1 VVTVADGAPSL
12 LLCARGCGEGTLE
25 PFARRRGEKLETR
38 GHATILL
45 VGGDSP
51 RPGAATCTAVDLR
64 GECRRVNVAEV
75 NVAMGLRRGQTSRGR
90 TLRFLAGPAITM
102 AAVLTLSGCFTVRVN
117 LDLQPDNTVDGS
129 VVVGV
134 DQTLAEAAG
143 GEAALIDMLSG
154 GDISLFVDTPD
165 EGTVVTKGYH
175 DNGRV
180 GVEYVLSAVPITEF
194 GGGPAGDFSIIRDGD
209 MFIVDGV
216 LDVRG
221 GLGGQIQKPAGLHS
235 ADVSVS
241 ITFPGAVIETNGEVD
256 GSTVTWHPQVG
267 HSLAITAVGKVDAGL
282 PIAWVLGLVVLILVV
297 LTGLVIVLVTRRRRV
312 DSHRASHGVLAAD
325 EPTPR

>member
-1 VVTVADGAPSL
+1 MRETWRCL
-12 LLCARGCGEGTLE
+12 ARLTITL
-25 PFARRRGEKLETR
+25 
-38 GHATILL
+38 
-45 VGGDSP
+45 
-51 RPGAATCTAVDLR
+51 
-64 GECRRVNVAEV
+64 
-75 NVAMGLRRGQTSRGR
+75 
-90 TLRFLAGPAITM
+90 

-134 DQTLAEAAG
+134 DQQLAEAAG
-143 GEAALIDMLSG
+143 GEAALIDMLSSE
-154 GDISLFVDTPD
+154 DASLFVDTPE
-165 EGTVVTKGYH
+165 EGTVVTKRYH
-175 DNGRV
+175 DDGRV
-180 GVEYVLSAVPITEF
+180 GVEYVLDAVPITEF
-194 GGGPAGDFSIIRDGD
+194 GGGPGSDFSIIRDGD
-209 MFIVDGV
+209 TFIVDGV

-221 GLGGQIQKPAGLHS
+221 GLGNQVPKAPGLHS

-267 HSLAITAVGKVDAGL
+267 RSLAISAVGEVDADF
-282 PIAWVLGLVVLILVV
+282 PMAWVRGAVVLIAVV

-312 DSHRASHGVLAAD
+312 DSDRASHGVLAAD